1 MNGDTKL
8 SVALASNPAVLD
20 YVISLNPHDFERLR
34 NPLMRKVM
42 PVRITLRR
50 IANMAGIPEQE
61 LLDNINRL
69 AGEPLEV
76 VDPDRAPVKVSASQA
91 PVWMQGVDDSQIVW
105 VDVLEG
111 DERLDD
117 PMPPINT
124 AVNTMKSGGVIGIKH
139 KWEPQPLFDI
149 WDLRGLDYWTKQIST
164 DEWHI
169 YVHKP
174 HEHSV

>member
-105 VDVLEG
+105 VDVLKG

-124 AVNTMKSGGVIGIKH
+124 AVNRMEAGGVIGIKH

-149 WDLRGLDYWTKQIST
+149 WDLRGLDYWTKQISA

-174 HEHSV
+174 HEHSI

>member
-8 SVALASNPAVLD
+8 SVALASNPAVLE

-69 AGEPLEV
+69 AGQPLEA
-76 VDPDRAPVKVSASQA
+76 VDHDRAPVKVSTSQA
-91 PVWMQGVDDSQIVW
+91 PYWMESVDEKKIGW

-124 AVNTMKSGGVIGIKH
+124 AVNALKLGEVVGIKH

-149 WDLRGLDYWTKQIST
+149 WDMRGLDYWTRQVSP

-169 YVHKP
+169 FVHKP
-174 HEHSV
+174 HDHSL

>member
-8 SVALASNPAVLD
+8 SVALASNPAVLE
-20 YVISLNPHDFERLR
+20 YVISLKPHDFERLR

-61 LLDNINRL
+61 FLDNINRL

-76 VDPDRAPVKVSASQA
+76 IDHNRAPVTVSASQA
-91 PVWMQGVDDSQIVW
+91 PSWMEKVDEKNIPW

-111 DERLDD
+111 DERLAD
-117 PMPPINT
+117 PMPPINI
-124 AVNTMKSGGVIGIKH
+124 AVNKLKQGEVVGIKH

-149 WDLRGLDYWTKQIST
+149 WDLRGLDYWTKQISP

-169 YVHKP
+169 FVHKP
-174 HEHSV
+174 HEHTL